1 MARLALLGDR
11 VPASDLKD
19 LQLVTEVVPDADTL
33 ETARRLAARLA
44 SFPEGAS
51 TVIKERIL
59 SMRPANPEAV
69 FPHSGNNALL
79 SAGQVRG

>member
-1 MARLALLGDR
+1 MARLALFGDR

-33 ETARRLAARLA
+33 EAARRLAARLA

-59 SMRPANPEAV
+59 SMRAANPETV
-69 FPHSGNNALL
+69 FPHSGNNDLL